1 MDIFLVFQY
10 LWILCIGLKRINSR
24 WADIITIC
32 ACLCIELQRTN
43 DGRLVWPEA
52 ITPTPL
58 GPQIQMNSA
67 PNHQQK
73 PEEEEENRMFT
84 STFIEQNT
92 QVSRIPLKNGHLDK
106 SKKNTTCSM
115 FLNLE
120 PSWIVVCSTVA
131 LFPPRKRI
139 WKESFHKICKMV
151 FNKVKVPSSKVANKE
166 VQQSVFLR
174 LTKEFKSSLC
184 IFRVLCFGF
193 D

>member
-1 MDIFLVFQY
+1 MIDKISQRKENLVRNKLSPIVQ
-10 LWILCIGLKRINSR
+10 
-24 WADIITIC
+24 A
-32 ACLCIELQRTN
+32 
-43 DGRLVWPEA
+43 A
-52 ITPTPL
+52 IASQL
-58 GPQIQMNSA
+58 AKQS
-67 PNHQQK
+67 K
-73 PEEEEENRMFT
+73 EEENRIFYINIYWT
-84 STFIEQNT
+84 KYKSIQN
-92 QVSRIPLKNGHLDK
+92 PPKNWHLDK
-106 SKKNTTCSM
+106 YKKNTTCSM

-166 VQQSVFLR
+166 VRQSVFLR